1 MKSFMIKRTI
11 EHLLEATIFAGTF
24 NKNLA
29 NKINDLSLEVIKI
42 QESISAPKVD
52 SEPIDSAK
60 IDEELKGI
68 INGE

>member
-1 MKSFMIKRTI
+1 MIKRTI
-11 EHLLEATIFAGTF
+11 EHLLEATVFAGTF
-24 NKNLA
+24 NKNVA
-29 NKINDLSLEVIKI
+29 SKINDLSLEVIKI
-42 QESISAPKVD
+42 QESIGAPKVN